1 VVTGREVNRERV
13 AGRKVYQPELIT
25 VRVRVGTAHECLAE
39 RQLLGAGDD
48 PAPRRLGEGR
58 ALDGRI
64 QLVAT
69 AGAVALAH
77 LQDPCTSPV

>member
-1 VVTGREVNRERV
+1 
-13 AGRKVYQPELIT
+13 
-25 VRVRVGTAHECLAE
+25 
-39 RQLLGAGDD
+39 LLGAGDD